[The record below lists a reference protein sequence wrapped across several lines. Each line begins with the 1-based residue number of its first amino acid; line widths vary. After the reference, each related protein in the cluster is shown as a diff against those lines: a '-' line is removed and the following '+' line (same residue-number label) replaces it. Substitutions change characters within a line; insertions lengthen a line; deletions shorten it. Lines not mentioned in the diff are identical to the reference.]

1 MYDGLCWTQGTSHL
15 FSSRK
20 SQRELIRWLQD
31 YVLSVA
37 VSHDGQWVVSGSKDR
52 TVQFWDARSAA
63 VQCTLQGH
71 KNSVVSVNLS
81 PTGGLL
87 ATGCG
92 DWQARICKPLSC
104 LAVLYYCSSLHR
116 ELRSVA
122 TLKMC
127 NTRLDVCM
135 IYVLFLLVVSTLSL
149 ISFSFCFLLVYIRTL
164 VDSSI

>member
-20 SQRELIRWLQD
+20 SQHELIRWLQD

-37 VSHDGQWVVSGSKDR
+37 VSYDGQWVVSGSKDR

-116 ELRSVA
+116 ELRSVS

-127 NTRLDVCM
+127 DARLDVCM
-135 IYVLFLLVVSTLSL
+135 IYVLFLLVVFCVLSL
-149 ISFSFCFLLVYIRTL
+149 SLVSFLFYSNSLLCIYVP
-164 VDSSI
+164 